1 MAERG
6 NSTHGRRM
14 DEEMKHETQN
24 LTRNASPD
32 HVEEWRQ
39 PEPVADDTDSV
50 EVQDAMGVAQETEA
64 STLQPEGDD

>member
-6 NSTHGRRM
+6 NSAHGRRM

-24 LTRNASPD
+24 LTRNAAPD
-32 HVEEWRQ
+32 HAKEWRQ
-39 PEPVADDTDSV
+39 PEPLADDTDSA
-50 EVQDAMGVAQETEA
+50 EVQEVLGGPQGTEA

>member
-14 DEEMKHETQN
+14 DEEMKHEAHN
-24 LTRNASPD
+24 LTRNAVPD
-32 HVEEWRQ
+32 RTQEWRQ
-39 PEPVADDTDSV
+39 PEPLADDTDSA
-50 EVQDAMGVAQETEA
+50 EVQDAMGAATEA

>member
-24 LTRNASPD
+24 LTHNASPD
-32 HVEEWRQ
+32 HAQEWRQ